1 MMVESKR
8 IRRNKLNKTTG
19 EYHFTRLETVV
30 FGIGKGESLGRELAR
45 REAKRALI
53 VTGKTLGHSK
63 LLDKLKNA
71 AGSAIAGVFTGA
83 AQHVPSHTVTELV
96 AEARRVGADAMVSF
110 GGGSPID
117 TVKNAAWQLMGG
129 RAGSRIVD
137 FSAAA
142 GETVGGREILHI
154 AMPTTLSAGE
164 FTPGGGVTDESTKVK
179 GGVAD
184 PRLQAK
190 VVILDPALTVETPAW
205 LWASTGMRALDHAVE
220 GSYSTRHQLVTD
232 TLAARAIALLT
243 EHLLPSLQT
252 DGNNENE
259 LEHRMQCQLAAWLSI
274 FGMSNTRSG
283 ISHALGH
290 QIGPMWNVPHGV
302 TSCITLPHV
311 MRFMAE
317 VAADRF
323 GPIAEGFGVRFD
335 ARSPRSAAM
344 ECADRAAKFIG
355 KFEVPTRLRDVGV
368 PREEISR
375 IAGTV
380 LEEVKRANTVGAEV
394 TLEQLIAI
402 LDAAY

>member
-1 MMVESKR
+1 MD
-8 IRRNKLNKTTG
+8 KTTG
-19 EYHFTRLETVV
+19 EYDFTRLETVV
-30 FGIGKGESLGRELAR
+30 FGVGKVKALGRELSR
-45 REAKRALI
+45 RGAKRALI
-53 VTGKTLGHSK
+53 VTGKTLGQSK
-63 LLDKLKNA
+63 LLDQVKSA
-71 AGSAIAGVFTGA
+71 AGNALAGVFTGA
-83 AQHVPSHTVTELV
+83 AQHVPSQTVTELV

-129 RAGSRIVD
+129 RAGSRTID
-137 FSAAA
+137 FASAATTS
-142 GETVGGREILHI
+142 GSGGEILHI
-154 AMPTTLSAGE
+154 AIPTTLSAGE

-179 GGVAD
+179 GVVAD
-184 PRLQAK
+184 PRLQARA
-190 VVILDPALTVETPAW
+190 VILDPALTVETPAW

-232 TLAARAIALLT
+232 TLASKAIALLNA
-243 EHLLPSLQT
+243 HLLPSLQT
-252 DGNNENE
+252 HGDDE
-259 LEHRMQCQLAAWLSI
+259 LEHRVQCQLAAWLSI
-274 FGMSNTRSG
+274 FGMSSNSRGG

-290 QIGPMWNVPHGV
+290 QIGPMWNVPHGI

-311 MRFMAE
+311 MRLMAG

-323 GPIAEGFGVRFD
+323 APIAQGFEVRFD
-335 ARSPRSAAM
+335 PRSPRSSAM
-344 ECADRAAKFIG
+344 ECADRTARFIG

-380 LEEVKRANTVGAEV
+380 LEEVKRANTVGVEV
-394 TLEQLIAI
+394 TLEQLVGI

>member
-1 MMVESKR
+1 M
-8 IRRNKLNKTTG
+8 NKTAG

-30 FGIGKGESLGRELAR
+30 FGAGKAELLGRELAR
-45 REAKRALI
+45 RGAKRALI
-53 VTGKTLGHSK
+53 VTGKTLGRSK
-63 LLDKLKNA
+63 LLDKLKDA
-71 AGSAIAGVFTGA
+71 AGPALAGVFTGA
-83 AQHVPSHTVTELV
+83 AQHVPSHTVAELV

-117 TVKNAAWQLMGG
+117 TVKNAAWHLMGG

-142 GETVGGREILHI
+142 TPADGREILHI

-164 FTPGGGVTDESTKVK
+164 FTPGGGVTDESTRVK

-184 PRLQAK
+184 PRLQAR

-220 GSYSTRHQLVTD
+220 GSYSTRHQIVTD
-232 TLAARAIALLT
+232 TLAARAIAILT

-252 DGNNENE
+252 QGEDE
-259 LEHRMQCQLAAWLSI
+259 LEHRVQCQLAAWLSI
-274 FGMSNTRSG
+274 FGMMNTRSG

-290 QIGPMWNVPHGV
+290 QISPMWNVPHGV
-302 TSCITLPHV
+302 TSCITLPHG

-317 VAADRF
+317 IAADRF

-344 ECADRAAKFIG
+344 ECADRAARFIA
-355 KFEVPTRLRDVGV
+355 KFEVPTRLRDAGV

-380 LEEVKRANTVGAEV
+380 LEEVKRGNTVGADV